1 MPKKPRLKLA
11 GQQWAWLNALVGLGV
26 WGVCIGLFTP
36 VSYGLLFQQPIIG
49 IWATVTVIG
58 VVIAIVAVLWSVSR
72 SAVLRTLSVSIE
84 LVGLCFASAGP
95 LVYFF
100 AQAVQFFVPTSD
112 GGTRYALTFFAYFA
126 LSMIIYRIV
135 VLLPKFK
142 KEASD
147 GTKDV

>member
-1 MPKKPRLKLA
+1 MPRKPKLKLQ
-11 GQQWAWLNALVGLGV
+11 GQHWAWLNALVALGG

-49 IWATVTVIG
+49 IWAAVTVLG
-58 VVIAIVAVLWSVSR
+58 VAIVIVGVLWSVAS
-72 SAVLRTLSVSIE
+72 SAVLRTLAVSIE
-84 LVGLCFASAGP
+84 LIGLCFASAGP

-100 AQAVQFFVPTSD
+100 AQVIQFFEPTSD

-135 VLLPKFK
+135 VLLPRFR
-142 KEASD
+142 KEAHD
-147 GTKDV
+147 GSKDV